1 MRLQVLMTKKCLE
14 KALIIFFLVVTLINL
29 ILWKLKSYYPKVALK
44 ECKSIG
50 KGKKVI
56 RYIENDLEI
65 FSDDLDQ
72 ED

>member
-1 MRLQVLMTKKCLE
+1 MRLQVFMTKKCLE

-50 KGKKVI
+50 KGKK
-56 RYIENDLEI
+56 
-65 FSDDLDQ
+65 
-72 ED
+72 